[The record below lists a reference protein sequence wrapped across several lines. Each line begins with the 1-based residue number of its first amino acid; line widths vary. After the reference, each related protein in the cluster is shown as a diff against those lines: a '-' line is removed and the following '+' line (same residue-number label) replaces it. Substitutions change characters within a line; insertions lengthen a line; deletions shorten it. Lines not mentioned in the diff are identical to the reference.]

1 VLQGQVE
8 TSMIAAMSLGVT
20 LASPFAASIVKRA
33 RGNTLR
39 ALIGILALIVGAS
52 TLLKYL

>member
-1 VLQGQVE
+1 
-8 TSMIAAMSLGVT
+8 MAMSLGVI

-33 RGNTLR
+33 KGNTLR
-39 ALIGILALIVGAS
+39 TMIGVLALIVGAS